1 VSTTGHHDEDSAQ
14 LAERSNRIRA
24 AVLGANDG
32 IVSVAG
38 LVLGVAGATTS
49 TEAILTA
56 GLAGLVAGAL
66 SMATGEYVSVS
77 SQRDTEAAAVAQE
90 EQELA
95 ADPDGELE
103 ELAGVFQ
110 RRGLSPDVAH
120 EVAVELTQ
128 RDALAAHTREEF
140 GIEPGEYIN
149 PWAAALSSL
158 LAFTAGGA
166 LPVLGMA
173 LFPDSVRVIATFVAM
188 LLALVATGYVSARLG
203 GAQRGRAV
211 VRNVVGGALAMAVTF
226 GIGRVIGGAVG

>member
-1 VSTTGHHDEDSAQ
+1 MTTTPHHDQDSAG
-14 LAERSNRIRA
+14 LAERSNKIRA

-32 IVSVAG
+32 IVSTAG

-49 TEAILTA
+49 TPAILTA
-56 GLAGLVAGAL
+56 GFAGLVAGAL

-77 SQRDTEAAAVAQE
+77 SQRDTERAAVAQE
-90 EQELA
+90 SRELA
-95 ADPDGELE
+95 EQPEE
-103 ELAGVFQ
+103 ELAELAGLFQ
-110 RRGLSPDVAH
+110 KRGLSADVAH

-158 LAFTAGGA
+158 LAFTSGA
-166 LPVLGMA
+166 LLPLLGMA
-173 LFPDSVRVIATFVAM
+173 FLPPDVRVVATFVAM
-188 LLALVATGYVSARLG
+188 LVALVVTGYVSARLG

-211 VRNVVGGALAMAVTF
+211 ARNVAGGALAMAVTYA
-226 GIGRVIGGAVG
+226 IGRLIGGAVA

>member
-1 VSTTGHHDEDSAQ
+1 MTTPPHHDQDSAA
-14 LAERSNRIRA
+14 LAERSNKIRA

-32 IVSVAG
+32 IVSTAG

-49 TEAILTA
+49 TPAILTA
-56 GLAGLVAGAL
+56 GFAGLVAGAL

-77 SQRDTEAAAVAQE
+77 SQRDTERAAVAQE
-90 EQELA
+90 SRELA
-95 ADPDGELE
+95 EQPEE
-103 ELAGVFQ
+103 ELAELAGLFQ
-110 RRGLSPDVAH
+110 KRGLSADVAH

-158 LAFTAGGA
+158 LAFTSGA
-166 LPVLGMA
+166 LLPLLGMA
-173 LFPDSVRVIATFVAM
+173 FLPPDVRVVATFVAM
-188 LLALVATGYVSARLG
+188 LVALVVTGYVSARLG

-211 VRNVVGGALAMAVTF
+211 ARNVVGGALAMAVTYA
-226 GIGRVIGGAVG
+226 IGRLIGGAVA

>member
-1 VSTTGHHDEDSAQ
+1 MTTPPHHDQDSAD
-14 LAERSNRIRA
+14 LAERSNKIRA

-32 IVSVAG
+32 IVSTAG

-49 TEAILTA
+49 TPAILTA
-56 GLAGLVAGAL
+56 GFAGLVAGAL

-77 SQRDTEAAAVAQE
+77 SQRDTERAAVAQE
-90 EQELA
+90 SRELA
-95 ADPDGELE
+95 EQPEE
-103 ELAGVFQ
+103 ELAELAGLFQ
-110 RRGLSPDVAH
+110 KRGLSADVAH

-158 LAFTAGGA
+158 LAFTSGA
-166 LPVLGMA
+166 LLPLLGMA
-173 LFPDSVRVIATFVAM
+173 FLPPDVRVVATFVAM
-188 LLALVATGYVSARLG
+188 LVALVVTGYVSARLG

-211 VRNVVGGALAMAVTF
+211 ARNVVGGALAMAVTYA
-226 GIGRVIGGAVG
+226 IGRLIGGAVA